1 MNMASPTRRGGDCPA
16 DAYESDP
23 ETSAEF
29 FVHSKR
35 SYYQHAADDAG
46 HNHHAA
52 QASAL
57 ADSARSFCFHQ
68 RESVSAD
75 GLPQRFVA
83 GKQFFN
89 YHAFGSLREG
99 LAPVSLLSRAHFGLA
114 VTAIMAGLSFTF
126 LRYGYRPLLV
136 AYLSRHHPSQY
147 NAAKYL
153 LDWPGAFSVF
163 IGLFSDCLPLRGSRR
178 KGYILLGWFASV
190 FAFAGIAVT
199 NLFGASTIV
208 VYDDDTELANAQD
221 GRHDQT
227 HDRWVFGALYV
238 GLSFVG
244 CFALQVAWVAALAL
258 IIEYAQREPLYK
270 RGHIASLFLILYYG
284 AALVVQGVITQLLFP
299 TENDSSD
306 STSGSTKTALQ
317 SVISLSGAGLALA
330 VGAVVPLPFAY
341 YMLDEDSPSGS
352 VKFESNSGEQAPPL
366 PLLSRSPSPKA
377 SPPSPSASSSSP
389 AVPASVL
396 LARGVTQLWRFCQQK
411 VVYRI
416 LLFLFAYVMLVGI
429 YNQNVRNAL
438 ARWCGI
444 SAADALMVQVVQSGF
459 TLVGLMHAK
468 QWMLNMAWKVVGTLG
483 VVLFVAIFLTETL
496 PIVFNAVR
504 TKWFYALTVGVLE
517 WPKCWLKLYSVIT
530 PTEIATVGAE
540 GATIGIVLSFYVISI
555 AAAHTASEGL
565 SYITGTSVTMAEVD
579 ADSHTTRM
587 SVLTNGL
594 VYYAVNLAGL
604 VSMLWLPHSKLDAQQ
619 LRAFGGYSRGW
630 GAAIVSL
637 FLVLLFFVLV
647 VNVAKMASSST

>member
-1 MNMASPTRRGGDCPA
+1 MASPTRKGGDCPA
-16 DAYESDP
+16 DAYQSDP
-23 ETSAEF
+23 ETPAEF

-35 SYYQHAADDAG
+35 SYYHHAPDDAAQS
-46 HNHHAA
+46 NAA
-52 QASAL
+52 AML
-57 ADSARSFCFHQ
+57 ADSARSFGLP
-68 RESVSAD
+68 RESLDA
-75 GLPQRFVA
+75 LPHRFVA

-99 LAPVSLLSRAHFGLA
+99 LEPVSLLSKAHFGLA
-114 VTAIMAGLSFTF
+114 VTAVMAGLCFTF

-178 KGYILLGWFASV
+178 KAYILLGWFVSV
-190 FAFAGIAVT
+190 FAFAGIAIT

-208 VYDDDTELANAQD
+208 VYDDNTELAYAAD
-221 GRHDQT
+221 GRQDT
-227 HDRWVFGALYV
+227 KEDRWVFGVLYV
-238 GLSFVG
+238 ALSFIG
-244 CFALQVAWVAALAL
+244 CFAVQVAWVAASAL

-299 TENDSSD
+299 TEVGSSSRSD
-306 STSGSTKTALQ
+306 TTTKTALQ
-317 SVISLSGAGLALA
+317 SVISLSGAGLILA
-330 VGAVVPLPFAY
+330 IGAAVALPFAY
-341 YMLDEDSPSGS
+341 YMLDEDSSSGS
-352 VKFESNSGEQAPPL
+352 AKFESNSGVQAPPL
-366 PLLSRSPSPKA
+366 PLLARSPSPKG
-377 SPPSPSASSSSP
+377 SPRSSSSVAP
-389 AVPASVL
+389 PVAASTL
-396 LARGVTQLWRFCQQK
+396 LARGVTQLWRFCQQN

-429 YNQNVRNAL
+429 YNQNVRDAL

-444 SAADALMVQVVQSGF
+444 SAADALMVEVVKSGF
-459 TLVGLMHAK
+459 TLVGLLHAK
-468 QWMLNMAWKVVGTLG
+468 QWMLNMGWKVVGSLG

-504 TKWFYALTVGVLE
+504 ARWFYMLTVGVLE
-517 WPKCWLKLYSVIT
+517 WPKCWLKLYSMIT
-530 PTEIATVGAE
+530 PTEIATAGAE
-540 GATIGIVLSFYVISI
+540 GATIGMVLSFYVISI

-565 SYITGTSVTMAEVD
+565 SLITGTSVTMGEVD
-579 ADSHTTRM
+579 SDAHATRM
-587 SVLTNGL
+587 AVLTNGL

-630 GAAIVSL
+630 GASVVTL
-637 FLVLLFFVLV
+637 FLVLLVFVLV
-647 VNVAKMASSST
+647 VNVAKMASSS